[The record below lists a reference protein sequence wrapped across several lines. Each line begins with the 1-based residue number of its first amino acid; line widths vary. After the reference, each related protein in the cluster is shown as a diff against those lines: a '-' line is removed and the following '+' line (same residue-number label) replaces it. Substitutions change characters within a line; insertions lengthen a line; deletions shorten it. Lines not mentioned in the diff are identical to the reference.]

1 MKGGSMRKASIK
13 RETKET
19 QIELSLNLDGSGK
32 YSIDTPVGFLNHMLE
47 TFSKHSLI
55 DLEVLA
61 SGDVHVSHHH
71 TVEDVG
77 IVLGMAV
84 KEALGDKKGI
94 RRFGY
99 AIVPMDE
106 ALSLCSIDI
115 SGRPLLFYDDLG
127 LRGKITNFDFELMEE
142 FFKGFTLYSGI
153 TVHLKALSGKNLH
166 HIAESLTKSLA
177 VALRQAIEID
187 PRRKDT
193 PSTKGSL

>member
-1 MKGGSMRKASIK
+1 MRKASIK

>member
-1 MKGGSMRKASIK
+1 MRTATVK

-19 QIELSLNLDGSGK
+19 QIELSVNLDGTGK
-32 YSIDTPVGFLNHMLE
+32 YSVDTPVGFLNHMLE

-55 DLEVLA
+55 DLEVMA

-94 RRFGY
+94 RRFGS
-99 AIVPMDE
+99 AIIPMDE
-106 ALSLCSIDI
+106 ALALCSIDI
-115 SGRPLLFYDDLG
+115 SGRPLLFYEDMG

-142 FFKGFTLYSGI
+142 LFKGFTLYSGMTI
-153 TVHLKALSGKNLH
+153 HLKALAGKNLH
-166 HIAESLTKSLA
+166 HIAESLMKALA
-177 VALRQAIEID
+177 VALRQAVEID

-193 PSTKGSL
+193 PSTKGTI

>member
-1 MKGGSMRKASIK
+1 MRKATVK
-13 RETKET
+13 RETRET
-19 QIELSLNLDGSGK
+19 QIELSINLDGTGK
-32 YSIDTPVGFLNHMLE
+32 YSVDTPVGFLTHMLE

-55 DLEVLA
+55 DLQVMA
-61 SGDVHVSHHH
+61 SGDIHVSHHH

-94 RRFGY
+94 KRFGH

-106 ALSLCSIDI
+106 ALAMCAIDL

-127 LRGKITNFDFELMEE
+127 FRGKITEFDFELMEE
-142 FFKGFTLYSGI
+142 FFKGFTLSAGI
-153 TVHLKALSGKNLH
+153 TMHLKALAGRNLH
-166 HIAESLTKSLA
+166 HIAEALTKALA
-177 VALRQAIEID
+177 VALKEAVSID

>member
-1 MKGGSMRKASIK
+1 MRKATIK

-19 QIELSLNLDGSGK
+19 QIELTVNLDGEGK

-55 DLEVLA
+55 DLELLA

-94 RRFGY
+94 KRFGH

-115 SGRPLLFYDDLG
+115 SGRSLLFYDDLG
-127 LRGKITNFDFELMEE
+127 LRGKITEFDFELMEE
-142 FFKGFTLYSGI
+142 FFKGFVLYSGM

-166 HIAESLTKSLA
+166 HTAECLTKSFAL
-177 VALRQAIEID
+177 ALRQAVEID